1 MIYYY
6 HMILEKYLQQLGLSE
21 KESKVYIATLQLGSG
36 SVQEIAQK
44 AGIKRPTTYTI
55 IDELVKKGLVSKKI
69 STKNTIFSAEGPENL
84 GNLLEQKKYAL
95 SSALPL
101 LKNIYK
107 EESNKP
113 SVKIYEGLDG
123 TKQVYFNTIWMS
135 KTEVLF
141 FSSVKKLISLY
152 PNILDSWVDHL
163 QKEKI
168 STKELI
174 NPERE
179 DIIYGINSYINNNNN
194 LQEIRIIP
202 KGMKRKF
209 TDSDHA
215 IFDDKLMFVTLEGK
229 IFTTVIKNKTL
240 ADSMRTLFY
249 LACEK
254 ATPVVDFVIKNK
266 EEYPELY
273 RKIEAKQKKDREEK
287 QNS

>member
-1 MIYYY
+1 
-6 HMILEKYLQQLGLSE
+6 MILEKYLQQLGLSE

-44 AGIKRPTTYTI
+44 AGIKRPTTYII
-55 IDELVKKGLVSKKI
+55 IDELVEKGLVSKNL
-69 STKNTIFSAEGPENL
+69 SAKNTIFTAEGPENL

-113 SVKIYEGLDG
+113 SIKIYEGVDG

-141 FSSVKKLISLY
+141 FSSVKKLISIY
-152 PNILDSWVDHL
+152 PDILDSWIEHL
-163 QKEKI
+163 KKEKI
-168 STKELI
+168 STKELVS
-174 NPERE
+174 PERE
-179 DIIYGINSYINNNNN
+179 DIVYGINDYINNTNS
-194 LQEIRIIP
+194 LQEIHIIP
-202 KGMKRKF
+202 EEMKRKF
-209 TDSDHA
+209 TNSDNA

-249 LACEK
+249 LAWEK
-254 ATPVVDFVIKNK
+254 ATPVVDFVIKHK
-266 EEYPELY
+266 EEYPDLY
-273 RKIEAKQKKDREEK
+273 KKIEAKQKKDREGK